1 MAFWT
6 RKKTATAA
14 AADAAPEVLFLSDPD
29 ADEAPAAPSAGKS
42 PEATTPVLRAA
53 PPRLEPTSI
62 EPEGVSLL
70 IEAEP
75 PRASKPSPK
84 ARASAPIP
92 ASVPL
97 IERAALEE
105 ATPLIVDEAE
115 PAPIHLAPSG
125 KHARKKFSFKSLR
138 LSLDSKG
145 KDEPGY
151 LPAWR
156 RGAKG
161 RPTQLFIGFLPD
173 SSKKDA
179 IAYAIG
185 IAQRHGINPTSCGY
199 AVFKHATGWAYE
211 MHEGGPQRA
220 YLPKI
225 LKEFDQQS
233 GGPITENSLV
243 TIETAQRRVRIE
255 RTQAGLTAFWMP
267 ESYSEAQ
274 TAWLEP
280 GTKLTPTAP
289 MLFGLVY
296 FGGVIFATGF
306 LALIVTLCIRPDP
319 LPLNAPARTTIAYEA
334 LPISQWQAL
343 GQVYAEG
350 YMVDSLKWMNHKWII
365 NKSKPGDAAPAVQE
379 APVAKPAAKASP

>member
-1 MAFWT
+1 MALWT
-6 RKKTATAA
+6 RKSKVTAV
-14 AADAAPEVLFLSDPD
+14 AADTAPEVLFLSDPD
-29 ADEAPAAPSAGKS
+29 AGEAPVATSAMKSPDAAAPS
-42 PEATTPVLRAA
+42 PREQPQIA
-53 PPRLEPTSI
+53 PDS
-62 EPEGVSLL
+62 VSLL
-70 IEAEP
+70 IDADP
-75 PRASKPSPK
+75 PHASKPYAAAPTSGVVPPLEPV
-84 ARASAPIP
+84 ASEDA
-92 ASVPL
+92 V
-97 IERAALEE
+97 
-105 ATPLIVDEAE
+105 PLIVDEAE
-115 PAPIHLAPSG
+115 FTPVRGSASANP
-125 KHARKKFSFKSLR
+125 ARKKFSFKSLH

-145 KDEPGY
+145 KDDPGY

-161 RPTQLFIGFLPD
+161 RPSQLFIGFLPD

-185 IAQRHGINPTSCGY
+185 MAQRHGINPTSCGY
-199 AVFKHATGWAYE
+199 AIFKHGTGWAYE

-225 LKEFDQQS
+225 LKEFDEQS
-233 GGPITENSLV
+233 GGPITEDSVV
-243 TIETAQRRVRIE
+243 TIETAQRRVRVE

-267 ESYSEAQ
+267 ESYDEAQ

-296 FGGVIFATGF
+296 FGGAIFATGF

-319 LPLNAPARTTIAYEA
+319 LPLNAPARSTIPYEA
-334 LPISQWQAL
+334 LPISEWQAL

-350 YMVDSLKWMNHKWII
+350 YMVDSLKWLNHKWVI
-365 NKSKPGDAAPAVQE
+365 NKSKPGEVLPSIQE
-379 APVAKPAAKASP
+379 TPLTKPAATGKGSP

>member
-1 MAFWT
+1 MALWK
-6 RKKTATAA
+6 RKKPATAA
-14 AADAAPEVLFLSDPD
+14 ADTAPEVLFLSDPD
-29 ADEAPAAPSAGKS
+29 AIDAPAAPTASVPAAVRPLSVPS
-42 PEATTPVLRAA
+42 PLQPETA
-53 PPRLEPTSI
+53 I
-62 EPEGVSLL
+62 EPEGLSLL

-75 PRASKPSPK
+75 LPSS
-84 ARASAPIP
+84 ARSA
-92 ASVPL
+92 AAPL
-97 IERAALEE
+97 LEALAPVERAKVAD
-105 ATPLIVDEAE
+105 ATPLIVDETEAE
-115 PAPIHLAPSG
+115 PAPVISRDTAEVKRAP
-125 KHARKKFSFKSLR
+125 KKFSFKSLR

-185 IAQRHGINPTSCGY
+185 LAQRHGINPTSCGY

-225 LKEFDQQS
+225 LKEFDEQS

-243 TIETAQRRVRIE
+243 TVETAQRRVRVE

-267 ESYSEAQ
+267 ESYGEPQ
-274 TAWLEP
+274 TQWLEP
-280 GTKLTPTAP
+280 GVKLTPSAP
-289 MLFGLVY
+289 MLYGLVY
-296 FGGVIFATGF
+296 FGGTIFATGF
-306 LALIVTLCIRPDP
+306 LALIVTLVIRPDP
-319 LPLNAPARTTIAYEA
+319 LPLNVPARTTIAYES

-343 GQVYAEG
+343 GQVYADG
-350 YMVDSLKWMNHKWII
+350 YIVDSLKWTNHKWAI
-365 NKSKPGDAAPAVQE
+365 NKSKPGDVPAE
-379 APVAKPAAKASP
+379 MPAATPAAAAGKNSP